1 MLRTM
6 STPESSAAWH
16 ELLTA
21 FADFDELFL
30 EGDRAVRG
38 ETAVSEGYRWLAA
51 LLGQSLDMTLFAD
64 PVAPRFADLTTPFR
78 QDRRLGG
85 DNTDCYYSYAVI
97 DPRRTYRVSGAPNDS
112 EMYSLTV
119 YNEPEPGAWPN
130 KTVGLLYDQDMP
142 LAGGRFSCLLGPQR
156 PHGYDGP
163 FIELSEDAHG
173 ILTRDYHRNPAAGR
187 RVDWDIDVIDHAGLP
202 DAPDNSDDRVAAALR
217 AALRG
222 AQATLAI
229 APLVLQERK
238 SAELPDGQSLSHNVL
253 AAPYRTGGATYGYS
267 MQDAVYCLG
276 AFALDADE
284 ALIITVR
291 HPQCRFW
298 NLTLWNQFMAA
309 FDSEYGRSGI
319 NGGSA
324 VPNSDGS
331 TTIVIARELLEHP
344 NALSTK
350 DHPEGL
356 MAFRWFFAEDLPE
369 QPATTVVPAEQAPRT
384 VS

>member
-1 MLRTM
+1 MLFP
-6 STPESSAAWH
+6 S
-16 ELLTA
+16 
-21 FADFDELFL
+21 
-30 EGDRAVRG
+30 
-38 ETAVSEGYRWLAA
+38 
-51 LLGQSLDMTLFAD
+51 
-64 PVAPRFADLTTPFR
+64 
-78 QDRRLGG
+78 
-85 DNTDCYYSYAVI
+85 
-97 DPRRTYRVSGAPNDS
+97 
-112 EMYSLTV
+112 
-119 YNEPEPGAWPN
+119 PG
-130 KTVGLLYDQDMP
+130 P

-276 AFALDADE
+276 AYALDADE

-356 MAFRWFFAEDLPE
+356 MAFRWFFAENLPE
-369 QPATTVVPAEQAPRT
+369 QPATTVVPAQQAPRT

>member
-21 FADFDELFL
+21 FADFDKLFL

-112 EMYSLTV
+112 DMYSLTV

-142 LAGGRFSCLLGPQR
+142 LADGRFSCLLGPQR

-187 RVDWDIDVIDHAGLP
+187 RVDWDIDVVDHAGLP
-202 DAPDNSDDRVAAALR
+202 EGPDKSDDRVAAALR
-217 AALRG
+217 PRCVARRRRWRSPHSSYKSESRPNSLTDKRFRTMCSQPRTAPAAPPM
-222 AQATLAI
+222 AI
-229 APLVLQERK
+229 RCRTRSTAWAR
-238 SAELPDGQSLSHNVL
+238 SLST
-253 AAPYRTGGATYGYS
+253 P
-267 MQDAVYCLG
+267 
-276 AFALDADE
+276 
-284 ALIITVR
+284 
-291 HPQCRFW
+291 
-298 NLTLWNQFMAA
+298 
-309 FDSEYGRSGI
+309 
-319 NGGSA
+319 
-324 VPNSDGS
+324 
-331 TTIVIARELLEHP
+331 
-344 NALSTK
+344 TK
-350 DHPEGL
+350 
-356 MAFRWFFAEDLPE
+356 R
-369 QPATTVVPAEQAPRT
+369 
-384 VS
+384 